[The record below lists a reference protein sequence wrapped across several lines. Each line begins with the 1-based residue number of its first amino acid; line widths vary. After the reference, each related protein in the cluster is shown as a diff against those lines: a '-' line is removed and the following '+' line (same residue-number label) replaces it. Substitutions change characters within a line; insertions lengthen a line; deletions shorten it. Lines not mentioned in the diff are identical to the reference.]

1 MSVYGMLAI
10 YIMPFAL
17 LTVIVVLDLNLVGL
31 LYNSGGKIDKIEAYK
46 HENKRLISSRKV
58 K

>member
-31 LYNSGGKIDKIEAYK
+31 LYNSGGKIDKTEAYK
-46 HENKRLISSRKV
+46 HENKRLISS
-58 K
+58 